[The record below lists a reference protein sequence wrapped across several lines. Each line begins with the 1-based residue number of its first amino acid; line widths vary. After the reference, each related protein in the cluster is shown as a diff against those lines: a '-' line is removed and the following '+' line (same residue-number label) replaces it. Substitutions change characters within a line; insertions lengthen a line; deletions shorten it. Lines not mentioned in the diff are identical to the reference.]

1 MPKEPGENPNILGSF
16 IRAQRELANLSL
28 RQLSAMTAVSNPY
41 LSQIERGM
49 SEPSIR
55 ILKSIAEAL
64 DISAEALYEQAG
76 LSSKRDGV
84 ADAATEAAIR
94 CDGRLTQSQ
103 RNALLAVYRTY
114 LEANDHE

>member
-1 MPKEPGENPNILGSF
+1 VPNESGENPNILGSF

-76 LSSKRDGV
+76 LSSKREC
-84 ADAATEAAIR
+84 AEEAATELAIR
-94 CDGRLTQSQ
+94 CDGRLTQPQ

-114 LEANDHE
+114 LEAHGHE